1 MTKAM
6 CKKNKDNHLINV
18 LIIIEWNVYSITIRK
33 KYVVQTYT
41 ILVLRRAEAVRLG
54 ELKAS
59 LSYIRR
65 LSHK

>member
-1 MTKAM
+1 M
-6 CKKNKDNHLINV
+6 
-18 LIIIEWNVYSITIRK
+18 YSITIRK

-65 LSHK
+65 LSHKQE